1 MAKAKKTPKKRVKT
15 GPKKASKKPVKKVAK
30 KPAKKATK
38 KQAKKATRKPAK
50 KATRKPAKKA
60 TKKPAKKA
68 TKKPAKKATKKPAKK
83 KLKSVRVQ
91 PIKPKATF
99 KLLRRVADVKKY
111 VEEAKKKRKRI
122 ALVPTM
128 GALHE
133 GHLSLIREAHR
144 LAHVVL
150 VSVFVNP
157 TQFGPDEDLDRYPRD
172 LAGDRRKIRASGA
185 DAIFAPDA
193 GEMYPDGFQTAVD
206 VMDVTRDY
214 CGASRPSHFRGA
226 ATVVAK
232 LFNIV
237 RPDIAL
243 FGQKDYQQLV
253 TIRRMVR
260 DLNQDVDIIGM
271 PTVREEDG
279 LAMSSRNT
287 HLSPAQRL
295 QATSMFRGLR
305 KAKRLFES
313 GERDAAELAAV
324 VLDLLREERD
334 LEIDYVAVVDPDR
347 MERIPEVERDG
358 IVLAAVRVGDVRLID
373 NIRLG
378 PTKSRRR

>member
-1 MAKAKKTPKKRVKT
+1 MAKAKKILKKRVKT
-15 GPKKASKKPVKKVAK
+15 GSKKASKKSVKKVVK
-30 KPAKKATK
+30 KPAKKVTK
-38 KQAKKATRKPAK
+38 KPTKKV
-50 KATRKPAKKA
+50 
-60 TKKPAKKA
+60 TKKPAKKV
-68 TKKPAKKATKKPAKK
+68 
-83 KLKSVRVQ
+83 KSVRVQ
-91 PIKPKATF
+91 SIKPKAAF

-111 VEEAKKKRKRI
+111 VAEARKKRKRI

-253 TIRRMVR
+253 TIRRMVQ

-334 LEIDYVAVVDPDR
+334 LEIDYVAVVDPER

-358 IVLAAVRVGDVRLID
+358 IVLAAVRVGGVRLID

-378 PTKSRRR
+378 STKSRRR